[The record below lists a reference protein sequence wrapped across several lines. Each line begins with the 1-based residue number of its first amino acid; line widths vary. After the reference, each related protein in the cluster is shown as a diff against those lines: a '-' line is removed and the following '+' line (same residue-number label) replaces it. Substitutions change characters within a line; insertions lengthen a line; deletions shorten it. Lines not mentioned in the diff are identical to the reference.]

1 MSFGEDFLK
10 GFLGSDSLRDYTH
23 ASKTFRSNG
32 YELAPRYKFLFH
44 TFFNMNFR
52 EIPGLQNVF
61 NSGADRNILSLA
73 VKSVDLPK
81 FQFDI
86 ETKNQYNRKRLIQTK
101 INYEPVTITLHDD
114 GGDYV
119 RNMWYNYYAYYYKD
133 PNQNYWAPS
142 RTNGVL
148 GEEGTGAGVS
158 GYSYNSR
165 DIYFDNRSVSDWGY
179 VGESYNDQTQV
190 DNPLTDGKPAFF
202 KDITIF
208 GFNQQ
213 KFAAYVL
220 INPLIERFDHD
231 TYDYSEDGGLMQNT
245 MTIRYE
251 TVKYYEGAIAPLGAE
266 GSKNVPGFGSVS
278 HYDRRRSDLLR
289 PGTVASILG
298 QGGLIDVGGG
308 IVSDL
313 QSGTVGGLIGAV
325 QKAGTAYETFKD
337 GKLKSVAK
345 AEAKAVLT
353 DVLLNTV
360 TGAVRNVQN
369 TPTSQVSQILKSPS
383 AGSDPATGG
392 GVGTGTGEIPVIDLS
407 RKYTPK
413 AATTVPTPANNAS
426 TATVTNPLLSENPEL
441 RVIYNNGTQYTRT
454 NVPVQGN
461 TITTPAS
468 AQNTNRSILAENPE
482 LRVLQQVSPD
492 TGATQPRTVVPAETN
507 ITYPIG
513 PPVKIRPIE
522 VPPIRVEL
530 FTGGEEPSPGGD

>member
-52 EIPGLQNVF
+52 EIPGLANVF

-73 VKSVDLPK
+73 VKSVELPK

-86 ETKNQYNRKRLIQTK
+86 ETKNQYNRKRLVQTK

-133 PNQNYWAPS
+133 PNQNYWSPS

-148 GEEGTGAGVS
+148 GAEGTGAGVS

-165 DIYFDNRSVSDWGY
+165 DIYFDNRSVTDWGY

-190 DNPLTDGKPAFF
+190 ENPLTDGKPAFF

-231 TYDYSEDGGLMQNT
+231 TYDYAEDGGLMQNT

-251 TVKYYEGAIAPLGAE
+251 TVKYYEGAIAPLGTE

-289 PGTVASILG
+289 PGTVATILG
-298 QGGLIDVGGG
+298 QGGLIDVAGG

-345 AEAKAVLT
+345 AEAKQVLT

-369 TPTSQVSQILKSPS
+369 TPTSQVSQILKSPN

-413 AATTVPTPANNAS
+413 AATTVPTPNPDDLGALGDVDGTFGAS
-426 TATVTNPLLSENPEL
+426 PFRTGRAGST
-441 RVIYNNGTQYTRT
+441 IYNDGTQYLRT

-461 TITTPAS
+461 TAITPAS
-468 AQNTNRSILAENPE
+468 TQNTNRSILQENPE

-492 TGATQPRTVVPAETN
+492 TGAAKPPTVVPAEVN

-513 PPVKIRPIE
+513 PPVKIRPIQ
-522 VPPIRVEL
+522 VEGDGL
-530 FTGGEEPSPGGD
+530 DDFLGGG

>member
-10 GFLGSDSLRDYTH
+10 GFFGSDSLRDYTH

-52 EIPGLQNVF
+52 EIPQLANVF
-61 NSGADRNILSLA
+61 NSGADRNILSLT

-101 INYEPVTITLHDD
+101 INYEPVVITLHDD

-133 PNQNYWAPS
+133 PNQNYWSPLP
-142 RTNGVL
+142 TNGIL
-148 GEEGTGAGVS
+148 GDEATGRGVS

-165 DIYFDNRSVSDWGY
+165 DIYLDNRSVSDWGY
-179 VGESYNDQTQV
+179 VGESYTDGTGA
-190 DNPLTDGKPAFF
+190 NPLTDGKPAFF

-231 TYDYSEDGGLMQNT
+231 TYDYAEDGGLMQNT

-266 GSKNVPGFGSVS
+266 GSKNVPGFGSVA

-337 GKLKSVAK
+337 GRLKSVAK

-369 TPTSQVSQILKSPS
+369 TPTSQVSQILKSPN

-441 RVIYNNGTQYTRT
+441 RVIYNDGTQFIRT

-461 TITTPAS
+461 TTSTPAS
-468 AQNTNRSILAENPE
+468 AQNTNRSILSNG
-482 LRVLQQVSPD
+482 QQVSPD
-492 TGATQPRTVVPAETN
+492 TGAAKPPTIVPAETN

-513 PPVKIRPIE
+513 PPVKIRPIQ
-522 VPPIRVEL
+522 VE
-530 FTGGEEPSPGGD
+530 GDGLDDFLGDG